1 MHRTMYQ
8 NRGGA
13 KTLRYWSL
21 VVTLVCAGSAP
32 ALADIINVGVNA
44 SVSGSGTM
52 TVECGVALVNPPA
65 GCINVFMNLYQAFVP
80 LSFTSTTATTLG
92 TVSGGTTATF
102 TFGIGGPV
110 LGSTATE
117 GDLTTASNLLGV
129 PNILTARLID
139 QAVIETQ
146 GTILNIV
153 ASVSG
158 TADFTFD
165 LTAESLMQVGASV
178 DAGLPGGAP
187 GSSSGTLLG
196 PMGLNL
202 AIPSGGASV
211 VLGPGSYELDET
223 LTNSFTAGSSGFLGN
238 SDVGSVDFGATFQV
252 IPEPRWTFFA
262 PVLLVVLWRPVYYRL
277 WAGHAVA

>member
-65 GCINVFMNLYQAFVP
+65 GCINVFMGIYKAFVP
-80 LSFTSTTATTLG
+80 LSFTSTTATKLG

-102 TFGIGGPV
+102 TFGVGGAV

-117 GDLTTASNLLGV
+117 GDLTTAATLDS
-129 PNILTARLID
+129 LTARLID
-139 QAVIETQ
+139 SAVIETQ
-146 GTILNIV
+146 GTILSI
-153 ASVSG
+153 AAGVSG

-178 DAGLPGGAP
+178 DAGVPGGAP

-238 SDVGSVDFGATFQV
+238 SDIGSVDFGATFQV

-262 PVLLVVLWRPVYYRL
+262 PVLLVVLWRPVSYRL
-277 WAGHAVA
+277 WACHAVV

>member
-44 SVSGSGTM
+44 SVSGQGTM
-52 TVECGVALVNPPA
+52 TVECGLALVNPPA
-65 GCINVFMNLYQAFVP
+65 GCINVFMGLYKAFVP
-80 LSFTSTTATTLG
+80 LNFTSITATKLG

-102 TFGIGGPV
+102 RFGVGGPV

-117 GDLTTASNLLGV
+117 GDLTTAATLDS
-129 PNILTARLID
+129 LTARLID
-139 QAVIETQ
+139 SAVIETQ
-146 GTILNIV
+146 GTILNV
-153 ASVSG
+153 AAGVSG

-178 DAGLPGGAP
+178 DAGVPGGAP
-187 GSSSGTLLG
+187 GSGSGTLLG

-223 LTNSFTAGSSGFLGN
+223 LTNSFTAGSSGFLRN
-238 SDVGSVDFGATFQV
+238 SDIGSVDFGATFQV

-262 PVLLVVLWRPVYYRL
+262 PVLLVVLWRPVSYRL